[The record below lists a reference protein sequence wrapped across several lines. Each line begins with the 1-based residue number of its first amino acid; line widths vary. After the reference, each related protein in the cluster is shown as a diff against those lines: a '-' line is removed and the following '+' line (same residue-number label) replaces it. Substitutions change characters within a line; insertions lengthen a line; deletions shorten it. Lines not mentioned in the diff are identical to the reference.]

1 MGSGSGVL
9 VLEQV
14 LINWSCSGH
23 TLIHRLFKIVCFK
36 RKPAGKLERI
46 SKDVCTKIVKF
57 IIPARSGFSVWV
69 RRYSIILVL

>member
-36 RKPAGKLERI
+36 RKPAGKLHG
-46 SKDVCTKIVKF
+46 KDKQGCLYQNCKIHY
-57 IIPARSGFSVWV
+57 PS
-69 RRYSIILVL
+69 